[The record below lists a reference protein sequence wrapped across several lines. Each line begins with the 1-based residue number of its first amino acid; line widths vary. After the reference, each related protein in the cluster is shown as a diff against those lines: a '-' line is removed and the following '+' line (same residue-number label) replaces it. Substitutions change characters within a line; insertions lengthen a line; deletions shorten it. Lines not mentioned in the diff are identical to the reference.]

1 MANEASG
8 SEGAV
13 AGRIGMGWESA
24 RRSRYAASAPR
35 YLVTLVLVVFLLLG
49 LRATFFPPGEAAP
62 PPPPRASA
70 DAPSHDFALQF
81 ARAYL
86 TYDAARPGARTRA
99 LVPFVP
105 DALDPAAGFF
115 PSRGSQRVTWA
126 QVASDQRALA
136 GGRVITVA
144 AGVSTQQR
152 PIYLAVTVIHEPG
165 EPLALGAYPSFVG
178 APVIDTTISAP
189 ERVAVTDEAV
199 LQVVDRVVNNYLAGA
214 APNLKADLTAN
225 AVVTLPTVVLN
236 VQSVE
241 EVVWTAGPAS
251 GAVLATVTAEDRNGA
266 IYTLA
271 YELGIAYRER
281 PYVEFIEVIP
291 TDT

>member
-1 MANEASG
+1 VANDAPG

-13 AGRIGMGWESA
+13 AGRIGLGWESA

-35 YLVTLVLVVFLLLG
+35 YLVTLVLLVFLALG
-49 LRATFFPPGEAAP
+49 LRAAFFPPGQAP
-62 PPPPRASA
+62 PPPQPRASA

-86 TYDAARPGARTRA
+86 TYDAASPGARTRA
-99 LVPFVP
+99 LAPFVP
-105 DALDPAAGFF
+105 DGLDSSAGFF
-115 PSRGSQRVTWA
+115 PARGSQRVTWT

-178 APVIDTTISAP
+178 APVVDTAITPP
-189 ERVAVTDEAV
+189 EREAVTDKAV
-199 LQVVDRVVNNYLAGA
+199 LQVVDRVVHNYLAGA
-214 APNLKADLTAN
+214 APNLKADLTSD
-225 AVVTLPTVVLN
+225 AVVTLPTVALA
-236 VQSVE
+236 VQSVD
-241 EVVWTAGPAS
+241 EVAWTAGPAS
-251 GAVLATVTAEDRNGA
+251 GAVLATVTAEDRDGA
-266 IYTLA
+266 VYTLA